1 MVVVQMGRVV
11 VVIIVVVVDVDD
23 VVVDVIVRSGSCCG
37 GRWRRTARLLAAAC
51 NQPTRLLQ
59 LFPGVFW
66 GIVFGFEAGIVEDT
80 RFRVSKIKNN
90 QK

>member
-1 MVVVQMGRVV
+1 MVVVQVGRVV
-11 VVIIVVVVDVDD
+11 VVVVIVVDVDD
-23 VVVDVIVRSGSCCG
+23 VVVDDVIVRSGSCCG

-66 GIVFGFEAGIVEDT
+66 GSYLGLRLGLSRIRDFGCQ
-80 RFRVSKIKNN
+80 KN
-90 QK
+90 KK